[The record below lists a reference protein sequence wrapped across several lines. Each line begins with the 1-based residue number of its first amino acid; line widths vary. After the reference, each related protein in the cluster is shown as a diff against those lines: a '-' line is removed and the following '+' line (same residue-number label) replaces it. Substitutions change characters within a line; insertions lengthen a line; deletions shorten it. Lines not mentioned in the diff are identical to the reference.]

1 MHLHNLSLTK
11 ARVTNVTFLLCSA
24 HFTSSLQDIVSH
36 WTFSASASKA
46 VIFRVPKLL
55 KDLVPGSHTTVN
67 NSPFQEQSHFC
78 TDDSWLHR
86 RWGLAVGQ
94 APDQKDTK
102 TDKQQQ
108 LPLPDAF
115 LFWHYTLHL
124 TCGEKGEKININT
137 LVFLGKDRHRGV
149 TGRSDDK
156 LLYLFLSQ
164 KVISNHRI
172 EWDTETREKH
182 RPKHNHRQ

>member
-102 TDKQQQ
+102 TDKQQHFTTFWCIS
-108 LPLPDAF
+108 LLTLYSAF
-115 LFWHYTLHL
+115 YMWRKR
-124 TCGEKGEKININT
+124 GENEHK
-137 LVFLGKDRHRGV
+137 H
-149 TGRSDDK
+149 
-156 LLYLFLSQ
+156 
-164 KVISNHRI
+164 ISFPW
-172 EWDTETREKH
+172 E
-182 RPKHNHRQ
+182 RQT